1 MPQSLANILVHL
13 VFSTK
18 ERAPL
23 LEDAWRDP
31 LHGYIGG
38 IVRRCGSDL
47 LAANSVA
54 DHIHLFFSL
63 PRTITVADLVKEI
76 KTGSTKWI
84 QEQDT
89 RLAEFHWQAGYGI
102 FSVSPGHKDAVIR
115 YIAGQQEHHRTVSF
129 RDEYRRLLEK
139 YGIQYDERYVW
150 D

>member
-18 ERAPL
+18 DRAPVL
-23 LEDAWRDP
+23 DDQWRDD

-47 LAANSVA
+47 LAANSVS
-54 DHIHLFFSL
+54 DHIHLLLAL
-63 PRTITVADLVKEI
+63 PRTTSAADLVKEI

-84 QEQDT
+84 QA
-89 RLAEFHWQAGYGI
+89 RARVAFHWQAGYGI
-102 FSVSPGHKDAVIR
+102 FSVSPGHKATVIQ
-115 YIAGQQEHHRTVSF
+115 YIAKQQEHHRQFSF
-129 RDEYRRLLEK
+129 QDEYRRLLEK
-139 YGIQYDERYVW
+139 YAIPHDERYVW